1 MNPSIAKTLFESGA
15 RLRNPSLFH
24 QYESL
29 KESEW
34 WSLDALNQLQL
45 DRTRRLM
52 VHASEKSPFYKQRFE
67 AAGFDPEK
75 LSSLDELHSVEP
87 VSKADLI
94 DYNAQIH
101 TGTHKAK
108 CRLAETSGTSGEA
121 LAFLRNEEWDSAN
134 RAMMMRSYDWYGVKP
149 WDPNGYLWGYNT
161 KLVQSQK
168 TKLLDSLQNRFR
180 IFSYSRAE
188 IMRFARKLENAAF
201 ISGYSSM
208 IYEVAKA
215 LIEMNLDPVPL
226 KMIKGTSEMILDVYQ
241 PIAER
246 AFGSRIVS
254 EYGAAE
260 AGLIAFECPSGSM
273 HVNVENVVLETDA
286 FGDLL
291 VTNLSSLSFPIIRYR
306 LGDSVT
312 LSHSNCACGR
322 KHMVINDIAGRRG
335 ATVLGQTGSYPAL
348 TFYYVFKNLALQKS
362 ILLNYKAHQ
371 SSQGIV
377 ELIIEGE
384 RNSVFTSE
392 INKELHKYFG
402 EDIIFKIRFVNQF
415 SLETKKTQYF
425 ESTV

>member
-1 MNPSIAKTLFESGA
+1 MNPSIAKALFEFGA
-15 RLRNPSLFH
+15 KLRNPSLFH

-34 WSLDALNQLQL
+34 WSFEALNELQL
-45 DRTRRLM
+45 NRTRRLL
-52 VHASEKSPFYKQRFE
+52 VHAKEKSPFYKQRFK
-67 AAGFDPEK
+67 AAGFEPEK
-75 LSSLDELHSVEP
+75 LSSLDELRSVEP

-94 DYNAQIH
+94 EYNAQIH
-101 TGTHKAK
+101 TGMHKAK

-134 RAMMMRSYDWYGVKP
+134 RALMMRSYDWYGVKP

-161 KLVQSQK
+161 KFVQSQK
-168 TKLLDSLQNRFR
+168 TKFLDDLQNRFR
-180 IFSYSRAE
+180 IFRYTRAE
-188 IMRFARKLENAAF
+188 VMRFANKLESAAF

-226 KMIKGTSEMILDVYQ
+226 KMVKGTSEMILDVYQ
-241 PIAER
+241 PVAER
-246 AFGSRIVS
+246 AFGTRIVS

-260 AGLIAFECPSGSM
+260 AGLIAFECPSGNM
-273 HVNVENVVLETDA
+273 HVNVENVVLETDE

-291 VTNLSSLSFPIIRYR
+291 VTNLSSFSFPIIRYR

-312 LSHSNCACGR
+312 LSNSTCACGR
-322 KHMVINDIAGRRG
+322 KHMTINDIAGRRG
-335 ATVLGQTGSYPAL
+335 ATVLGHSGSYPAL
-348 TFYYVFKNLALQKS
+348 TFYYVFKNLALQKN
-362 ILLNYKAHQ
+362 ILLNYKASQ
-371 SSQGIV
+371 SSQGAV

-384 RNSVFTSE
+384 RNSVYTSE

-402 EDIIFKIRFVNQF
+402 QDILFRVRFVDQF

-425 ESTV
+425 VSTV